1 MALEQQFNHIYKTNY
16 SLVVNK
22 IIQIIHDRAVA
33 EELAQNVFINLYNSD
48 WKEIENMPAWLRKTA
63 MFTSYNY
70 IRSEKR
76 EYERMRKEFNSMN
89 DQVSSSEE
97 QFLQR
102 DDISNVHVIL
112 NIMEERERQLLMMKY
127 SGFSYKEVANSLNIN
142 EKSVGKLLSRARKK
156 FKQLYEQQ
164 WGENCELL

>member
-1 MALEQQFNHIYKTNY
+1 MAIEQQFTQIYESNY

-22 IIQIIHDRAVA
+22 IIQIIHDRTVA

-48 WKEIENMPAWLRKTA
+48 WKKIEHIPAWLRKTA
-63 MFTSYNY
+63 MFASYNY

-76 EYERMRKEFNSMN
+76 EYERMRKEFNSIN
-89 DQVSSSEE
+89 DQISSSED
-97 QFLQR
+97 QFIQR
-102 DDISNVHVIL
+102 DDISNVHVTL
-112 NIMEERERQLLMMKY
+112 NIMDERERQLLMMKY
-127 SGFSYKEVANSLNIN
+127 SGFSYKEVASSLNIN

-156 FKQLYEQQ
+156 FKHLYEQQ